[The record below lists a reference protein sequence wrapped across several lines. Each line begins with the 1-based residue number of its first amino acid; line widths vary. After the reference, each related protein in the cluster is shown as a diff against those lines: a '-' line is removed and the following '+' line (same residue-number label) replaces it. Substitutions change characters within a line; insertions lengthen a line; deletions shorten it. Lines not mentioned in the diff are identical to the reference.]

1 MMLITHIYSAII
13 GYGLSLGYSIKLI
26 TTMHVCF
33 PIATSV
39 FFLTRTKS
47 ANDSKKQDYSFHGI
61 EFRKLNY
68 K

>member
-1 MMLITHIYSAII
+1 MILITHIYSSIVR
-13 GYGLSLGYSIKLI
+13 YGLGLGYSIKL
-26 TTMHVCF
+26 TTALRVCF

-39 FFLTRTKS
+39 FFLTRTNS
-47 ANDSKKQDYSFHGI
+47 ANDNKKQDYSFHSI